1 MVFYQ
6 VFLLSNSQFQAV
18 EISSSRKLK
27 VGSKIRIAWRK
38 SLQTVV
44 PITSKNSASG
54 EVAQS
59 LRQDESVETKT
70 KEIKGKSG

>member
-6 VFLLSNSQFQAV
+6 VFLLSNFQFQAV
-18 EISSSRKLK
+18 EISISRKPK
-27 VGSKIRIAWRK
+27 VGSKRRK
-38 SLQTVV
+38 SRKIFI

-59 LRQDESVETKT
+59 LRPDESVEAKT
-70 KEIKGKSG
+70 KE

>member
-6 VFLLSNSQFQAV
+6 GFLLSNSQFLAV
-18 EISSSRKLK
+18 EISILRKPKVGNKKRKSRKNF
-27 VGSKIRIAWRK
+27 
-38 SLQTVV
+38 V

-59 LRQDESVETKT
+59 LRQDESVE
-70 KEIKGKSG
+70 

>member
-18 EISSSRKLK
+18 EISISRKPK
-27 VGSKIRIAWRK
+27 VRSKKIK
-38 SLQTVV
+38 SRTIFV
-44 PITSKNSASG
+44 PITSKNSAAG
-54 EVAQS
+54 EVTQS

-70 KEIKGKSG
+70 KE